1 MGISTVI
8 HTNRYSIDRVLNAG
22 LPVLLIFWDS
32 ENRTTADVDAIL
44 EAAASRAAG
53 KLLIAR
59 IDAKEEAEVARRF
72 GVGRLPAL
80 IPVQNGA
87 ALEVIAPVTA
97 KVVTPWVAHLAEG
110 GPRPAASKPQPSV
123 ATASTASTGASDVPL
138 VLTDATFAGAV
149 NAPGPVL
156 VDFWAPWCG
165 PCRMVAPSVERLA
178 REYAGRA
185 VVAKLNVDEN
195 PATSQR
201 FRVQGIPT
209 LLIFKEGKVVDQI
222 VGAQPYDALNQR
234 LARHVG

>member
-123 ATASTASTGASDVPL
+123 ATASTSASDVPL
-138 VLTDATFAGAV
+138 VLTDATFADAV
-149 NAPGPVL
+149 NGPRPVL